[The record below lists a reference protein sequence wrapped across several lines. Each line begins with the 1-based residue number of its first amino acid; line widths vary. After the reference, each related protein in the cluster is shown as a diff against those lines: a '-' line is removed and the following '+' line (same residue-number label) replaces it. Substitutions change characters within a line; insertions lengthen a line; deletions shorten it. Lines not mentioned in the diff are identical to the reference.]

1 MFASLNHKEYS
12 QMRKQAHLKG
22 GQEILCYDESAS
34 DMACIHLFRRNI
46 SRWYRWQFFYTFYCN
61 PCSMSLKKMDNDIL
75 DYVVSNDFIY
85 TYLTF
90 SQVISLKIVLTI
102 EQHSFKSIKT
112 AKIRINRHKYDNYT
126 IMTRNYD
133 SKIYFLQ
140 YCKIIF

>member
-1 MFASLNHKEYS
+1 MENFLIMFASLNHKEYS

-61 PCSMSLKKMDNDIL
+61 PCSMSLKKMDNNIL

-85 TYLTF
+85 TYFYIKNCNWTK
-90 SQVISLKIVLTI
+90 ISSSYKPLDSTSKIVKCVFGKLST
-102 EQHSFKSIKT
+102 
-112 AKIRINRHKYDNYT
+112 
-126 IMTRNYD
+126 
-133 SKIYFLQ
+133 SK
-140 YCKIIF
+140 